1 MKLLFETVS
10 GKKVLKEFENG
21 SLAKNFIV
29 KNKDKLS
36 KATIMEG
43 PLGSGGWTPKKAYN
57 NFKKG
62 RENKKELRD
71 TIRVKDSFNKDMQ
84 DYICDILGT
93 ITKKENMANTYGCG
107 FDKHGIYICGGWFEI
122 PNTREIDD
130 IDAGV
135 SRRISFDSEKYEEK
149 IYLPKLTQYVKEH
162 KSLPSE
168 KQLRHYLEA
177 MIDKR
182 YSINNAKQRAKKPTR
197 LMSKTDV
204 EDF

>member
-21 SLAKNFIV
+21 TLAKNFIM
-29 KNKDKLS
+29 KNKNKLS
-36 KATIMEG
+36 KAQIMEG

-62 RENKKELRD
+62 RENKKELSD
-71 TIRVKDSFNKDMQ
+71 VIRVRDSFNKDMQ
-84 DYICDILGT
+84 DYICEILKDIS
-93 ITKKENMANTYGCG
+93 KKEGVLNTYGCG
-107 FDKHGIYICGGWFEI
+107 FNKHGIYICGGWFDT
-122 PNTREIDD
+122 PNTRDMND
-130 IDAGV
+130 SDAGA
-135 SRRISFDSEKYEEK
+135 SRMVTFDSDKYEEK

-168 KQLRHYLEA
+168 KQLRRYLEI

-182 YSINNAKQRAKKPTR
+182 YSLNNAKLKAKQPTR
-197 LMSKTDV
+197 HMSKTDV